1 MPNILYDPDRI
12 KPIIE
17 LLEKQWI
24 EHPQMRLGQLIINV
38 ADHVND
44 NYIFYAEDDYIKRR
58 LKEFKF

>member
-17 LLEKQWI
+17 LLEKQWK
-24 EHPQMRLGQLIINV
+24 EHPQMRLGQLIVNI
-38 ADHVND
+38 ADNIND

-58 LKEFKF
+58 LKEYKF